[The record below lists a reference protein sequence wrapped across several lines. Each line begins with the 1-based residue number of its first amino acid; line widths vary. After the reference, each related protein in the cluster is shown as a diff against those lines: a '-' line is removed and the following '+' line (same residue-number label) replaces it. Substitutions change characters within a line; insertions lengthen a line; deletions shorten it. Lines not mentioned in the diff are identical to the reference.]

1 MEQSLSVRG
10 DADVKRNEIVKLAT
24 GEKLN
29 VTSTND
35 LIHNL
40 CL

>member
-1 MEQSLSVRG
+1 MEQSLSVPV
-10 DADVKRNEIVKLAT
+10 DADVKRNETVKSAT

-35 LIHNL
+35 LIYNL